1 MAIKIYADFA
11 HTCDNFA
18 QVYIKGKTDMSAIKT
33 FLVLMLITLIAYT
46 AMVIESYGLN
56 LFPYFF
62 GDMAELTWGG
72 QFNLDFMFML
82 ALSALWVAW
91 RNQFSGAGLGLAVLA
106 FFGGALFLGVYL
118 LHLIKQ
124 ESGDAVRI
132 LIGSRGA

>member
-1 MAIKIYADFA
+1 
-11 HTCDNFA
+11 
-18 QVYIKGKTDMSAIKT
+18 MSAVKT

-46 AMVIESYGLN
+46 AIVIDFYGFT
-56 LFPYFF
+56 LFYYFF
-62 GDMAELTWGG
+62 GDMAELSWRG

-106 FFGGALFLGVYL
+106 FFGGALFLGFYL
-118 LHLIKQ
+118 LYLIKQ

-132 LIGSRGA
+132 LIGSRSAV